1 MIAKSYGNKIASAAS
16 RSNPDTASQTEISE
30 GRYISQE
37 KRQENIDKLRLIWN
51 NNGTLENEANQ
62 PTKFRSIGLKWIM
75 MHVDYNKTTTLKPS
89 HLCDC
94 GDVCI
99 LVNVYITIIGDEADD
114 GQMKE
119 IKM

>member
-1 MIAKSYGNKIASAAS
+1 
-16 RSNPDTASQTEISE
+16 
-30 GRYISQE
+30 
-37 KRQENIDKLRLIWN
+37 
-51 NNGTLENEANQ
+51 
-62 PTKFRSIGLKWIM
+62 M

-94 GDVCI
+94 GDVYI
-99 LVNVYITIIGDEADD
+99 LVNVHITITGEEADD